1 MLRFLW
7 RDTASVAGGIG
18 INLMNNKHEKMA
30 SQFEKVKVNE
40 KRQITVC
47 QMRPG
52 QSGTIVQILEG
63 YGHQRGRG
71 HGCHGLAGRLQAL
84 GVRPGKRI
92 TKLSGMFMRGPVT
105 LQVGQAQLAIGYG
118 MAGKILVEVDGEN
131 P

>member
-1 MLRFLW
+1 MLRFQW

-18 INLMNNKHEKMA
+18 INLMNWKREKMA
-30 SQFEKVKVNE
+30 SQFENVKVNE

>member
-1 MLRFLW
+1 
-7 RDTASVAGGIG
+7 
-18 INLMNNKHEKMA
+18 MNTNREKMA

-63 YGHQRGRG
+63 YGNQRGRG
-71 HGCHGLAGRLQAL
+71 HGCHGLAGRLHSL

-92 TKLSGMFMRGPVT
+92 TKISGMFMRGPVT
-105 LQVGQAQLAIGYG
+105 LQVGQAQLAVGYG

>member
-1 MLRFLW
+1 
-7 RDTASVAGGIG
+7 
-18 INLMNNKHEKMA
+18 MNTKHEQKT
-30 SQFEKVKVNE
+30 SQLERIEVNE

-52 QSGTIVQILEG
+52 QSGTIVQILRG

-71 HGCHGLAGRLQAL
+71 HGCYGLTDRLHSL

-92 TKLSGMFMRGPVT
+92 TKVSGMFMRGPVT
-105 LQVGQAQLAIGYG
+105 LKVGQAQYAIGYR

>member
-18 INLMNNKHEKMA
+18 INLMNNKREKIA

-118 MAGKILVEVDGEN
+118 MAGKILVEVNGEN

>member
-7 RDTASVAGGIG
+7 RATASGATGIW
-18 INLMNNKHEKMA
+18 INLMNTKREQKA
-30 SQFEKVKVNE
+30 SQFEKVNVNE

-52 QSGTIVQILEG
+52 QSGIIVQILEG

-71 HGCHGLAGRLQAL
+71 HGCHGLAGRLHSL

-92 TKLSGMFMRGPVT
+92 TKVSGMFMRGPVT

>member
-1 MLRFLW
+1 MLRSLW
-7 RDTASVAGGIG
+7 RATASVVGGIG
-18 INLMNNKHEKMA
+18 INLMNRKRGKMA
-30 SQFEKVKVNE
+30 SPFEKFRVSE
-40 KRQITVC
+40 KRQVTVC

-131 P
+131 L